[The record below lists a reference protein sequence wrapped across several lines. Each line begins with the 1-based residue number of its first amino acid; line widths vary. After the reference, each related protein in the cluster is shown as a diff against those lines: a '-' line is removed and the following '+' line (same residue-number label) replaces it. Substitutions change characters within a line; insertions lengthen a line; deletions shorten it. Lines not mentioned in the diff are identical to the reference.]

1 MPAVENRTQMF
12 DNTSMNGAE
21 FIKRVQKMGR
31 RNGVDVQFV
40 TTHGKGSHGRLYYGQ
55 RWTTVKD
62 RKKELSKGV
71 LRAMIRQ
78 LGLQPED
85 IL

>member
-1 MPAVENRTQMF
+1 MF
-12 DNTSMNGAE
+12 DHVPMNGAE
-21 FIKRVQKMGR
+21 FIKRVQEVGR
-31 RNGVDVQFV
+31 RNDVDVQFV

-62 RKKELSKGV
+62 RNKELSKGL

-78 LGLQPED
+78 LGLKPED